1 MFSTIWA
8 FSIGLPVA
16 FVASLLLLIFKPFAN
31 RLLGRDRGRLYAIDS
46 EVNKGKY
53 TGVGIYFML
62 AFGITVAT
70 FCTSGYYERIILGI
84 LGASSFFGFM
94 DDRSISPWKE
104 WVKGVIDIGLAV
116 AAAFLIPFAYTSDVV
131 SFTGSY
137 IHIPFLFFVPLAS
150 LLLIVSV
157 NATNATDGVDGLSG
171 TLTIITT
178 VTLIVIAALR
188 GTLNSVNLLF
198 GLVMI
203 AVLIPYLFFNFYPS
217 KVLMGDA
224 GSRGIGFFIA
234 LYAMILKIPFTYLI
248 IGLPFLLDGG
258 LSILKI
264 TIGRLTHKKVI
275 ILKNTLTPIH
285 DHLKKQK
292 KFSVPKTYFVICGFA
307 VVIDIVFIA
316 ANIFLKLM
324 GIL

>member
-1 MFSTIWA
+1 MFSTIMA
-8 FSIGLPVA
+8 YSAGLPTA
-16 FVASLLLLIFKPFAN
+16 FAASLLLLIFKPFAN

-62 AFGITVAT
+62 AFGVVVST
-70 FCTSGYYERIILGI
+70 FCTGGFFDRLILATV
-84 LGASSFFGFM
+84 GASSFFGFM

-116 AAAFLIPFAYTSDVV
+116 VAAILIPFVYTSDVV
-131 SFTGSY
+131 TITGDY
-137 IHIPFLFFVPLAS
+137 IHIPFLIFIPLAAI
-150 LLLIVSV
+150 LIIVSV

-178 VTLIVIAALR
+178 VTFIIIAFIR
-188 GTLNSVNLLF
+188 GTLNSGNLLF
-198 GLVMI
+198 GLIMI
-203 AVLIPYLFFNFYPS
+203 AVLVPYLFFNFYPS

-234 LYAMILKIPFTYLI
+234 LYAMILKIPFSYLI

-264 TIGRLTHKKVI
+264 TIGRLTHKKII

-285 DHLKKQK
+285 DHLKKQRNL
-292 KFSVPKTYFVICGFA
+292 SVPKTYLVICGFA
-307 VVIDIVFIA
+307 VVVDSLFITVNIV
-316 ANIFLKLM
+316 LKIIGL
-324 GIL
+324 L

>member
-8 FSIGLPVA
+8 YSVGLPAA

-53 TGVGIYFML
+53 TGVGIYFII
-62 AFGITVAT
+62 AFGIIVST
-70 FCTSGYYERIILGI
+70 FCVVGYYERIILAI

-94 DDRSISPWKE
+94 DDRSINPWKE

-116 AAAFLIPFAYTSDVV
+116 TAAILIPFAYSSDVV
-131 SFTGSY
+131 SFSGSY
-137 IHIPFLFFVPLAS
+137 FHIPFLLFVPLAS
-150 LLLIVSV
+150 VLIIVSV

-178 VTLIVIAALR
+178 VTFIIIAFIR
-188 GTLNSVNLLF
+188 GTLNPINLLF

-234 LYAMILKIPFTYLI
+234 LYAMILRIPFTYLI

-307 VVIDIVFIA
+307 VIVDSLFIA
-316 ANIFLKLM
+316 VNVVLNIL

>member
-8 FSIGLPVA
+8 YSVGIPAA
-16 FVASLLLLIFKPFAN
+16 FAASLLLLLFKPFAN

-53 TGVGIYFML
+53 TGVGIYFMI
-62 AFGITVAT
+62 AFGVIVTTYCTTGFFERLILATV
-70 FCTSGYYERIILGI
+70 
-84 LGASSFFGFM
+84 GASSFFGFM

-104 WVKGVIDIGLAV
+104 WVKGLIDIGLAF
-116 AAAFLIPFAYTSDVV
+116 AAAVLIPFAYTSDVV
-131 SFTGSY
+131 LFNGSY
-137 IHIPFLFFVPLAS
+137 IHVPFLIFIPLATV
-150 LLLIVSV
+150 LIIVSV

-178 VTLIVIAALR
+178 VTFIIIALLR
-188 GTLNSVNLLF
+188 GTLNATNLLF

-203 AVLIPYLFFNFYPS
+203 AVLVPYLFFNIYPS

-234 LYAMILKIPFTYLI
+234 LYAMMLKIPFTYLI
-248 IGLPFLLDGG
+248 IGLPVLLDGG

-292 KFSVPKTYFVICGFA
+292 KLSVPKTYLVICGFA
-307 VVIDIVFIA
+307 VVVDSLFIA
-316 ANIFLKLM
+316 INVVLKIM
-324 GIL
+324 DIL

>member
-1 MFSTIWA
+1 MFSTIMA
-8 FSIGLPVA
+8 YCAGLPTA
-16 FVASLLLLIFKPFAN
+16 FAASLLLLIFKPFAN

-62 AFGITVAT
+62 AFGVVVST
-70 FCTSGYYERIILGI
+70 FCTSGFFDRMILATV
-84 LGASSFFGFM
+84 GASSFFGFM

-116 AAAFLIPFAYTSDVV
+116 VAAILIPFVYTSDVV
-131 SFTGSY
+131 TITGDY
-137 IHIPFLFFVPLAS
+137 IHIPFFIFIPLAAI
-150 LLLIVSV
+150 LIIVSV

-178 VTLIVIAALR
+178 VAFIIIAFIR
-188 GTLNSVNLLF
+188 GTLNFGNLLF
-198 GLVMI
+198 GLIMI
-203 AVLIPYLFFNFYPS
+203 AVLVPYLFFNFYPS

-234 LYAMILKIPFTYLI
+234 LYAMMLKIPFTYLI

-264 TIGRLTHKKVI
+264 TIGRLTHKKII

-285 DHLKKQK
+285 DHLKKQRK
-292 KFSVPKTYFVICGFA
+292 LSVPKTYLVICGFA
-307 VVIDIVFIA
+307 VVVDSLFITV
-316 ANIFLKLM
+316 NLVLKIIGL
-324 GIL
+324 L